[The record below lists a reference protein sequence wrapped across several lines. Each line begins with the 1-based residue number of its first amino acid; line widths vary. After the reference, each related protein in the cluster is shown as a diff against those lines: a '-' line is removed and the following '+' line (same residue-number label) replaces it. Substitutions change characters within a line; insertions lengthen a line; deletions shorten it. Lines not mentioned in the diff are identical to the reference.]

1 MLLISFIPHFLV
13 SHFLLEHSLILW
25 SHNFGVSAAA
35 KLSSVTIDST
45 DRTLD
50 WETPAPAIR
59 VGSDLGPVSKFSSLS
74 FIIYK
79 RS

>member
-1 MLLISFIPHFLV
+1 M
-13 SHFLLEHSLILW
+13 

-35 KLSSVTIDST
+35 KLSSNCSIGST

-50 WETPAPAIR
+50 WETPEPAAG